1 MKELGDNMKITK
13 PKKKNTGD
21 SPYEIVS
28 PGMQEREER
37 MAVALERIATTLE
50 RILKIVEKGV
60 ADE

>member
-1 MKELGDNMKITK
+1 MKITK

-28 PGMQEREER
+28 PVMQEREER
-37 MAVALERIATTLE
+37 TAVALERISTTLE

>member
-1 MKELGDNMKITK
+1 MKEMGDNMKITK

-28 PGMQEREER
+28 TGMQEREDR
-37 MAVALERIATTLE
+37 MAEALERIAITLE

>member
-1 MKELGDNMKITK
+1 MKETGDNMKITK

-28 PGMQEREER
+28 TGMQEREDR
-37 MAVALERIATTLE
+37 MAEALERIAITLE

>member
-1 MKELGDNMKITK
+1 MTDK
-13 PKKKNTGD
+13 
-21 SPYEIVS
+21 
-28 PGMQEREER
+28 QEREER